1 MLTKRHRRLAMEGLE
16 RRTML
21 AADLFNGALT
31 VVGTKGDDNIQVQVA
46 VGGAHAGE
54 LQVDVNGDQSF
65 FTVAQVSSIR
75 ISGLNGNDQIT
86 VDDNVLVNA
95 TINGGNGNDT
105 IKGGAGNDTIHGGN
119 GNDTIDGSIGND
131 IVFGDQGNDS
141 IHAGEGDDTVH
152 GNQGND
158 RIWGGDGNDS
168 LYGDNGNDDID
179 GENGDDICHGNNGK
193 DSVRGGADNDMVF
206 GDNGKDSLWGEAGD
220 DYLDGGNGVDICHG
234 GLGDDE
240 LKGGN
245 GSDQLDGD
253 QGNNLLDRDHGHD
266 TELNGLEADLDQQFR
281 SLFSGANNESGS
293 ARYDTKNDGGQ
304 LKTEF
309 GLAVDHLAANS
320 TFDVVIDSVTVGQIS
335 TDGSGEGELAFSSD
349 PTGGEVAFP
358 LNFPTIQAGST
369 IVVSDMQGTF
379 VVWHSV

>member
-1 MLTKRHRRLAMEGLE
+1 MEGLE

-21 AADLFNGALT
+21 AADLLNGALT

-75 ISGLNGNDQIT
+75 ISALNGNDQMT
-86 VDDNVLVNA
+86 VDDNVLVNT

-105 IKGGAGNDTIHGGN
+105 IKGGAGNDTIHGDN

-179 GENGDDICHGNNGK
+179 GEIGDDICHGNNGK

-253 QGNNLLDRDHGHD
+253 QGNNLLDHDHGHD

-281 SLFSGANNESGS
+281 SLFSGPNNESGS
-293 ARYDTKNDGGQ
+293 ARYETKNDGGQ

-335 TDGSGEGELAFSSD
+335 TDGSGLGELAFATN

-358 LNFPTIQAGST
+358 VNFPTIVAGST

-379 VVWHSV
+379 VVWHSI